1 MSPKKM
7 IGLSSVS
14 YTHLTLPMWKK
25 LDAVMDNYL
34 SSVSVQDLLDG
45 KA

>member
-1 MSPKKM
+1 
-7 IGLSSVS
+7 
-14 YTHLTLPMWKK
+14 MWKK

-34 SSVSVQDLLDG
+34 SGVSVQDLLDG